1 MSYIWYLT
9 RANVQE
15 SWGSHAG
22 AHSFLFFRIF
32 LSKVTSCEN
41 PNQYYNSPRIHH
53 NHHSNNHHSNN
64 HHSNNHHSN
73 RLYRKMIS
81 CLLLL
86 LVLPTHNNTHGRY
99 FPFHIQYY
107 ANSIK
112 LLYSISIHVIFSFW
126 LCAQKVM
133 ANLVSLYLKVASP
146 IKFFRAA
153 KIGFGHLH

>member
-15 SWGSHAG
+15 SWGSHAA
-22 AHSFLFFRIF
+22 AHSFLFFLIF

-53 NHHSNNHHSNN
+53 N

-107 ANSIK
+107 VNSIK
-112 LLYSISIHVIFSFW
+112 LLYSISIHVIFSSR

-146 IKFFRAA
+146 IKFFWAA